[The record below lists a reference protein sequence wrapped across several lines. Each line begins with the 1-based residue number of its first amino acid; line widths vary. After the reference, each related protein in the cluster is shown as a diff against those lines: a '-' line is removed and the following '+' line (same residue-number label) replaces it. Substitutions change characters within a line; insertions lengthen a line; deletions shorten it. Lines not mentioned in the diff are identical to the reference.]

1 MSTHTHSHP
10 EHDAGLP
17 GSREEELN
25 LFLDGEL
32 PLERQG
38 GLYAHLSEDREAQ
51 AFMDHVLLFR
61 RMSRQEFL
69 EVPPAVD
76 ESFFA
81 RLDALKSSGERVDRF
96 LEREPLWNSRK
107 PVSLRVAIAA
117 VLGVFMVG
125 WLLPIAGGSQ
135 GTAFIAQEEERV
147 FFDIPQTRVM
157 QSYIYVF
164 EPGLTI
170 EADAE

>member
-1 MSTHTHSHP
+1 MDP
-10 EHDAGLP
+10 AAEDP
-17 GSREEELN
+17 MEEELN

-38 GLYAHLSEDREAQ
+38 ELYAHLSRNIEARS
-51 AFMDHVLLFR
+51 FMDQVLLFR
-61 RMSRQEFL
+61 RMSRQEYL

-81 RLDALKSSGERVDRF
+81 KLDALKSSGERVDRF

-107 PVSLRVAIAA
+107 PVSLRAAIAA
-117 VLGVFMVG
+117 VVAVFMVG
-125 WLLPIAGGSQ
+125 WLLPLAGDEGQTS
-135 GTAFIAQEEERV
+135 FIAQEEERV
-147 FFDIPQTRVM
+147 LFDMPQTRVM

-170 EADAE
+170 EAEAE

>member
-1 MSTHTHSHP
+1 M
-10 EHDAGLP
+10 
-17 GSREEELN
+17 EEELN

-38 GLYAHLSEDREAQ
+38 DLYAHLARDLEARS
-51 AFMDHVLLFR
+51 FMDQVLLFR
-61 RMSRQEFL
+61 RMSRQEYL
-69 EVPPAVD
+69 DVPPAVD

-96 LEREPLWNSRK
+96 LEREPLWNTRK
-107 PVSLRVAIAA
+107 PVSLRAALAA
-117 VLGVFMVG
+117 VVAVFMIG
-125 WLLPIAGGSQ
+125 WLLPLAGEDAQ
-135 GTAFIAQEEERV
+135 TTFIAQEEERV

-170 EADAE
+170 EAEAE

>member
-1 MSTHTHSHP
+1 M
-10 EHDAGLP
+10 
-17 GSREEELN
+17 EEELN

-32 PLERQG
+32 PLDRQG
-38 GLYAHLSEDREAQ
+38 RLYAHLAENIEARS
-51 AFMDHVLLFR
+51 FMDQVLLFR

-69 EVPPAVD
+69 DVPPAVD

-107 PVSLRVAIAA
+107 PVSLRAAIAA
-117 VLGVFMVG
+117 VVAVFMIG
-125 WLLPIAGGSQ
+125 WLLPLGGDGN
-135 GTAFIAQEEERV
+135 GTAFIEQQEERV
-147 FFDIPQTRVM
+147 FFDMPQTRVM